1 MGGDTCIA
9 QSFITRFCPCKEM
22 EEEGHIRSL
31 GLIVKACRTKTRHIG
46 HIPLHTHSFHVVYVR
61 YLYYNTTLQQCH
73 LLHMEEFTKR
83 PNMTSL
89 FPNFLAWTNTTMD

>member
-1 MGGDTCIA
+1 VGGDTCIA

-22 EEEGHIRSL
+22 EEEGGHIRSL

-46 HIPLHTHSFHVVYVR
+46 HTPLHTHSFHVVYVR
-61 YLYYNTTLQQCH
+61 YLYCNTALTAYGNH
-73 LLHMEEFTKR
+73 TEFTER